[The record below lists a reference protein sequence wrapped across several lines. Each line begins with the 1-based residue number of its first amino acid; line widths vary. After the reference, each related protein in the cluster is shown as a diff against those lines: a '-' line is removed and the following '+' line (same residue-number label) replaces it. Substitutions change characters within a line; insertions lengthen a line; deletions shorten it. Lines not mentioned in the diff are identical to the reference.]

1 MQKKGGLELQG
12 LTWLEPSGGPDKT
25 SSPSASP
32 LFRTPQ
38 VKLSKLRVLAQIRKD
53 IIKSGSI
60 IKSSEPEK
68 HSLVFL

>member
-1 MQKKGGLELQG
+1 MQKQGGLELQG
-12 LTWLEPSGGPDKT
+12 LSWLEPS
-25 SSPSASP
+25 SSPSVSH

-53 IIKSGSI
+53 SLST

-68 HSLVFL
+68 HSLVFP

>member
-53 IIKSGSI
+53 IPSI

>member
-1 MQKKGGLELQG
+1 MQKKGSLELQG
-12 LTWLEPSGGPDKT
+12 LTWLEPSGGPDRT
-25 SSPSASP
+25 SSPSASH

-53 IIKSGSI
+53 IPST